1 MKFQSIAEHVDQLAE
16 QDRHMDAVSRQ
27 IGGSI
32 QELFN
37 RLHAHVDEL
46 PDRRLVFS
54 TLAIRSAAE
63 TIVLQWANEQLAK
76 AAELAEASPDRELEH
91 VPEIGTL
98 DREVTERMS
107 EALSA
112 VAGIGLVAGSIG
124 AIPFIVSFVTVTTG
138 VWIFASST
146 VSLPLFG
153 LAAVGIGIAVLAGG
167 LALDSS
173 RNRMRANL
181 KSRLTRAAERQVL
194 GIGAEPGA
202 RCVLSDI
209 QEIAVRS
216 GNSRF
221 GQNP

>member
-1 MKFQSIAEHVDQLAE
+1 MNFQSIAEHVDELAE
-16 QDRHMDAVSRQ
+16 QDRHMDAVARQ
-27 IGGSI
+27 IVGST
-32 QELFN
+32 QDLFD
-37 RLHAHVDEL
+37 RLHAHVDGL

-63 TIVLQWANEQLAK
+63 TIVLQWAKEQLAK
-76 AAELAEASPDRELEH
+76 ASELAEASPDRELEE

-98 DREVTERMS
+98 DREVRERVS

-112 VAGIGLVAGSIG
+112 VAGIGLIAGSIG

-138 VWIFASST
+138 VWIFASSAI
-146 VSLPLFG
+146 SLPLLG
-153 LAAVGIGIAVLAGG
+153 LGAVGIGIAVLAGG

-181 KSRLTRAAERQVL
+181 KSRLTRAAARQVL

-216 GNSRF
+216 GSSRF
-221 GQNP
+221 GQTR

>member
-1 MKFQSIAEHVDQLAE
+1 
-16 QDRHMDAVSRQ
+16 MDAVSRQ

-76 AAELAEASPDRELEH
+76 ATELAEASPDRELEH

-98 DREVTERMS
+98 DREVRERMS

-181 KSRLTRAAERQVL
+181 KSRLTRAAARQVL